1 MRIKIITIF
10 VFALFSA
17 NIIPVGGILGN
28 FTLNNIETSGFGL
41 QKNGWLEEIDGVKV
55 LHVSGTNYE
64 MGYQHGSLLKEETR
78 QNIRAFLNYTDVSY
92 EQLID
97 TWNIMEDYIPQE
109 YIEEYQGIADGAGIP
124 FNDIVAG
131 YMTIVWSDMAC
142 FGISAWGSATK
153 NGRLYHLRSLDQ
165 PLEIIDP
172 MSGKFANENSVLI
185 VRNPNNGYPSLCPTV
200 AGAMHF
206 GGGINEQGIGI
217 GMQVC
222 WSKDQTLHGIPAKL
236 RTQMVLDYA
245 SSADDAINILTS
257 NKTLGWNFV
266 LSDAKIPIGYAVE
279 TCANNSYVGT
289 FNNIVESK
297 KPFWE
302 IDHVIRR
309 TNFFID
315 PIIASTQRVYYN
327 PSTLFSF
334 IRLLIRTDV
343 FFAVWKSYQVMS
355 NEIEKI
361 LGSMDLNST
370 MDMFR
375 TGYSGKTSLIFYII
389 IKLSAETSFNRSW
402 NLWVADPL
410 SGDMAVSFATKKIV
424 AYNTPVHHFNLHTL
438 LNSQPP

>member
-1 MRIKIITIF
+1 MRIKIISIF
-10 VFALFSA
+10 VFALFLA

-41 QKNGWLEEIDGVKV
+41 QENGWLEEIDGVKV

-64 MGYQHGSLLKEETR
+64 MGYQHGSLLKEETI
-78 QNIRAFLNYTDVSY
+78 QNIRAFLNHTDASY

-97 TWNIMEDYIPQE
+97 IWNIMKNYIPQE
-109 YIEEYQGIADGAGIP
+109 YIDEYQGIADGAGIP

-131 YMTIVWSDMAC
+131 YMTIVWSDIAC

-153 NGRLYHLRSLDQ
+153 NETLYHLRSLDL
-165 PLEIIDP
+165 PLEIQDP
-172 MSGKFANENSVLI
+172 ISGKFAYENSVLL
-185 VRNPNNGYPSLCPTV
+185 VRNPDNGHASLCPTV

-206 GGGINEQGIGI
+206 GGGINQQGIAI

-222 WSKDQTLHGIPAKL
+222 WSKDQTFHGVPAKL

-279 TCANNSYVGT
+279 TCANNSYIGT
-289 FNNIVESK
+289 YNNIVESK

-315 PIIASTQRVYYN
+315 PTIASTQRDYYN

-334 IRLLIRTDV
+334 IRLLFRTNV

-355 NEIEKI
+355 IEIEKI

-389 IKLSAETSFNRSW
+389 IKLSAGTSFNRSW

-410 SGDMAVSFATKKIV
+410 SGDMAVSFATKNKV
-424 AYNTPVHHFNLHTL
+424 AYKTPVHHFNLHTL